1 MDMHTNTISTT
12 CTTIIG
18 TELANIEDVL
28 TLNILSGKG
37 KYTRLCEQWL
47 EQFMKGNSGRALVV
61 SSFTSALE
69 MAAILAGIQPGDEV
83 IVPSY
88 TYVTTVNAFAL
99 RGAIPVFIDLD
110 DATMNIDMN
119 FTEGA
124 ITPKMRAIIPVHYG
138 GVACDMEKI
147 MEVAKTHQLF
157 VCEDAAM
164 ACTSTYKSQML
175 GTIGNIGCFSFQ
187 EKKNFTVGGQ
197 GGALLV
203 NDPALAERAE
213 ILYDYGANR
222 SRFMRGEVDRYQWLD
237 LGLNA
242 TLSELQAAFLYA
254 QFQAADSINAR
265 RRHIWDHYFVSLLPL
280 VRKGYIALPHV
291 PDGTTHNANVF
302 YIRVMDPAQR
312 QDLIRHMASA
322 NVQVHPQFMPL
333 HTSPFGRSH
342 GRFHGEDRVASLA
355 SSQILLL
362 PVHFALSGEAQ
373 EVVIREVFAFWG
385 ETAEGG
391 V

>member
-1 MDMHTNTISTT
+1 MGMHTNTISTT

-18 TELANIEDVL
+18 TELANIEGVL
-28 TLNILSGKG
+28 ILNNLSGKG

-47 EQFMKGNSGRALVV
+47 EPFMKGNNGRALVV
-61 SSFTSALE
+61 SSCTSALG
-69 MAAILAGIQPGDEV
+69 MAAILADIQPGDEV

-213 ILYDYGANR
+213 ILYDYGTNR
-222 SRFMRGEVDRYQWLD
+222 SRFMRGEKAY
-237 LGLNA
+237 LGPL
-242 TLSELQAAFLYA
+242 
-254 QFQAADSINAR
+254 
-265 RRHIWDHYFVSLLPL
+265 FVSLLPL
-280 VRKGYIALPHV
+280 VHKGYIALPHV

-342 GRFHGEDRVASLA
+342 GRFHGEDRVTSLA

-362 PVHFALSGEAQ
+362 PVHFALSDEAQ